1 MPGMTDLPDPDDL
14 YGLMNTNSD
23 MSFGEEEFD
32 SSEAVTPDEFRNG
45 SKSAKLTL
53 APTPTENVK
62 SPRTIAA
69 GYDKKNFIL
78 TIQFRDHT
86 LYNYYD
92 VPPRIWGELVS
103 QDSIGKYMQKEL
115 DTWPIENRGKAA
127 ASGSAYYERKAKKSR
142 KEQTEQE
149 GLNNPANWWL

>member
-1 MPGMTDLPDPDDL
+1 MPGVNDLPEPSDL
-14 YGLMNTNSD
+14 YELMSNNSD
-23 MSFGEEEFD
+23 MSFKEEELDD
-32 SSEAVTPDEFRNG
+32 SQAITPQEYRNG

-62 SPRTIAA
+62 SPRTVAA
-69 GYDKKNFIL
+69 GYDEKNFIL
-78 TIQFRDHT
+78 TIQFRDLT

-103 QDSIGKYMQKEL
+103 QDSIGKYMQREL
-115 DTWPIENRGKAA
+115 DTWPKENRGRAA
-127 ASGSAYYERKAKKSR
+127 ASGSAYYERKAKRSR
-142 KEQTEQE
+142 KEQTKQG